1 MFHDFHPELTK
12 LEVNYYGQRTIINYI
27 LIIYCCLHFTHHRV
41 ITQNN
46 STTLNL

>member
-12 LEVNYYGQRTIINYI
+12 LEVNYYGQRTNIQYI
-27 LIIYCCLHFTHHRV
+27 QCCLHFTHHRV

-46 STTLNL
+46 FTTLNL